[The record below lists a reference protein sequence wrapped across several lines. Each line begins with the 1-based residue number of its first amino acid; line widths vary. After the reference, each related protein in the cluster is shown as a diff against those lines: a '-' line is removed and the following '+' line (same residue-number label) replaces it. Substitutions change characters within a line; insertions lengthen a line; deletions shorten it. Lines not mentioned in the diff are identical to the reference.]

1 MMTARRFSDLTTFGK
16 TLILFVALLT
26 LLIAAAAFAT
36 SYGALYAFVKTTG
49 LYADSGKYAAQLNA
63 AWPLLFDA
71 AFIAAQLAAILAG
84 ILRGSRALPTL
95 TMVLTAGLTVWFNL
109 QHAGSDPGKRLAA
122 VIPPVLM
129 ILAFE
134 LDLQIVRWVLA
145 ALGRPLDA
153 PGSYSPA
160 GTAAGLWRADSGP
173 YGNVPGAG
181 YGVFPPHPLYGHL
194 PSATQ
199 QRTGQNGHDELPEET
214 KRQHVEAYLAGLTP
228 TQLAAA
234 TRSQIAAELIARGV
248 PVDETYA
255 GRILGEWRTPARGRR
270 RGRG

>member
-1 MMTARRFSDLTTFGK
+1 MLTPQRFSDLTTFGK
-16 TLILFVALLT
+16 ALILLVGALT
-26 LLIAAAAFAT
+26 LGVAAAAFAA
-36 SYGALYAFVKTTG
+36 SYGALYAWVETTG
-49 LYADSGKYAAQLNA
+49 LYADSGRYAGLLNA

-71 AFIAAQLAAILAG
+71 AFIVAQLAAILAG
-84 ILRGSRALPTL
+84 LLRGSRVLPFL
-95 TMVLTAGLTVWFNL
+95 VMVVTAAGTVWFNL
-109 QHAGSDPGKRLAA
+109 QHAGADPGRRLAA

-129 ILAFE
+129 VLTFE
-134 LDLQIVRWVLA
+134 LDLQIVKWVLA
-145 ALGRPLDA
+145 ALGKPLEA
-153 PGSYSPA
+153 PGPYSPT
-160 GTAAGLWRADSGP
+160 GPPAALWRADSGP
-173 YGNVPGAG
+173 YGYVPGAG

-234 TRSQIAAELIARGV
+234 TRSQVAAELIARGV
-248 PVDETYA
+248 LVDETYA